1 MRAQY
6 VVKSIFITGV
16 ALALTIGVGVA
27 AMADWSSS
35 GSGSWSGGGS
45 GSSSQNP
52 KCIASNMNLNLTKAD
67 CLKCHPANSTSASD
81 AAIHHK
87 LINTTTPP
95 VSCINASGKLP
106 ATLAT
111 GCHKPVTSGTTIAFP
126 VTNDCLVCHTSSV
139 HNNVTHCVVYDS
151 CGSCHS
157 GSIPDIHAGRSGTSS
172 GSYSTRY
179 SYHSG
184 SYSTSSSNVSACYLC
199 HTSSDTTV
207 KQTIAK
213 GVAGQT
219 VYCSDCHG
227 GGR

>member
-1 MRAQY
+1 MKKQH
-6 VVKSIFITGV
+6 VVKSILITMVSLLLSMGGGSLV
-16 ALALTIGVGVA
+16 L
-27 AMADWSSS
+27 ADWSRDGSSS

-67 CLKCHPANSTSASD
+67 CLKCHPGGSGVNSVNEAR
-81 AAIHHK
+81 HHA
-87 LINTTTPP
+87 LITTKNL
-95 VSCINASGKLP
+95 SCFTCHP
-106 ATLAT
+106 AD
-111 GCHKPVTSGTTIAFP
+111 TTNPGNIAFP
-126 VTNDCLVCHTSSV
+126 VITDCIVCHTSSV

-184 SYSTSSSNVSACYLC
+184 SYSTSSSSVSVCYLC
-199 HTSSDTTV
+199 HTSSNTTV
-207 KQTIAK
+207 KQTIVK
-213 GVAGQT
+213 GLAGQT